1 MLQADIVLSH
11 CSKIVLKNDPTFNRE
26 TSAFRKQ
33 KAFGEKLKVDEE
45 TKERAMY
52 KGDTTHGPE
61 KRRSRPNYATFETD
75 PSFVIL
81 TVNN

>member
-1 MLQADIVLSH
+1 MLQTNIGFKH
-11 CSKIVLKNDPTFNRE
+11 CSKIVLKNAPTFNPP
-26 TSAFRKQ
+26 TAAFHTQ
-33 KAFGEKLKVDEE
+33 QPLDGKLKADEE